1 MEKKE
6 KTIYEKLL
14 AVQNELKAPKDKRNN
29 FGGYN
34 YRSCESILEAVKP
47 LLQEQGLML
56 TIKDEV
62 VNIGDRYYVRAT
74 VLLDDISSNGEI
86 AITALAREEEA
97 KKGMDAS
104 QITGTASSYA
114 RKYALNGLFLIDDTK
129 DADTDEFHRTTQEN
143 GQKTNVAT
151 QPNQPPAKKIALTQ
165 KIVDEK
171 LKFILDQTDT
181 ETVKNIWLNLSKM
194 YEINKD
200 TALGGI
206 LFKATENKVLELTK
220 NKENGK
226 NTDTVASGRN
236 QYACENRN
244 NGK

>member
-34 YRSCESILEAVKP
+34 YRSCEGILEAVKP

-86 AITALAREEEA
+86 ATTALAREEEA

-171 LKFILDQTDT
+171 LKFILEQTDT

-206 LFKATENKVLELTK
+206 LFKATENKVLELTQK
-220 NKENGK
+220 
-226 NTDTVASGRN
+226 
-236 QYACENRN
+236 
-244 NGK
+244 

>member
-34 YRSCESILEAVKP
+34 YRSCEGILEAVKP

-62 VNIGDRYYVRAT
+62 VNIGDRYYVKAT

-129 DADTDEFHRTTQEN
+129 DADTEEFHRTTQEN

-171 LKFILDQTDT
+171 LKFILEQTDT

-206 LFKATENKVLELTK
+206 LFKATENKVLELTQK
-220 NKENGK
+220 
-226 NTDTVASGRN
+226 
-236 QYACENRN
+236 
-244 NGK
+244 

>member
-34 YRSCESILEAVKP
+34 YRSCEGILEAVKP

-143 GQKTNVAT
+143 GQKSNVAT

-171 LKFILDQTDT
+171 LKFILEQTDK
-181 ETVKNIWLNLSKM
+181 ETVKNIYLNLSKM

-220 NKENGK
+220 NKENEK
-226 NTDTVASGRN
+226 NTDTIASGKN
-236 QYACENRN
+236 
-244 NGK
+244 

>member
-34 YRSCESILEAVKP
+34 YRSCEGILEAVKP

-62 VNIGDRYYVRAT
+62 VNIGDRYYVKAT

-171 LKFILDQTDT
+171 LKFILEQTDT

-206 LFKATENKVLELTK
+206 LFKATENKILELTK

-226 NTDTVASGRN
+226 NTDTIASGKN
-236 QYACENRN
+236 
-244 NGK
+244 

>member
-34 YRSCESILEAVKP
+34 YRSCEGILEAVKP

-62 VNIGDRYYVRAT
+62 VNIGDRYYVKAT
-74 VLLDDISSNGEI
+74 ALLDDISSNGEI

-171 LKFILDQTDT
+171 LKFILEQTDT
-181 ETVKNIWLNLSKM
+181 ETVKNIYLNLSKM

-226 NTDTVASGRN
+226 NTDTIASGKN
-236 QYACENRN
+236 
-244 NGK
+244 

>member
-14 AVQNELKAPKDKRNN
+14 SVQNELKAPKDKRNN

-34 YRSCESILEAVKP
+34 YRSCEGILEAVKP
-47 LLQEQGLML
+47 LLQAQGLML

-86 AITALAREEEA
+86 AVTALAREEEA

-171 LKFILDQTDT
+171 LKFILEQTDT
-181 ETVKNIWLNLSKM
+181 DTVKNIWLNLSKM

-220 NKENGK
+220 NK
-226 NTDTVASGRN
+226 
-236 QYACENRN
+236 
-244 NGK
+244 

>member
-14 AVQNELKAPKDKRNN
+14 TVQNELKAPKDKRNN

-34 YRSCESILEAVKP
+34 YRSCEGILEAVKP
-47 LLQEQGLML
+47 LLQAQGLML
-56 TIKDEV
+56 TIKDDV
-62 VNIGDRYYVRAT
+62 VNIGDRYYVKAT

-86 AITALAREEEA
+86 AVTALAREEEA

-129 DADTDEFHRTTQEN
+129 DADTEEFHRTTQEN

-171 LKFILDQTDT
+171 LKFILEQTDT
-181 ETVKNIWLNLSKM
+181 ETVKNIWFNLSKM

-206 LFKATENKVLELTK
+206 LFKATENKILELTK
-220 NKENGK
+220 K
-226 NTDTVASGRN
+226 
-236 QYACENRN
+236 
-244 NGK
+244 

>member
-34 YRSCESILEAVKP
+34 FRSCEGILEAVKP

-56 TIKDEV
+56 TIKDDV
-62 VNIGDRYYVRAT
+62 VNIGDRYYVKAT
-74 VLLDDISSNGEI
+74 ALLDDISSNGEI
-86 AITALAREEEA
+86 AVTALAREEEA

-171 LKFILDQTDT
+171 LKFILEQTDT
-181 ETVKNIWLNLSKM
+181 ETVKNIYLNLSKM

-226 NTDTVASGRN
+226 NTDTIASGKN
-236 QYACENRN
+236 
-244 NGK
+244 

>member
-34 YRSCESILEAVKP
+34 FRSCEGILEAVKP

-56 TIKDEV
+56 TIKDDV
-62 VNIGDRYYVRAT
+62 VNIGDRYYVKAT
-74 VLLDDISSNGEI
+74 ALLDDISSNGEI
-86 AITALAREEEA
+86 AVTALAREEET

-171 LKFILDQTDT
+171 LKFILEQTDK
-181 ETVKNIWLNLSKM
+181 ETVKNIYLNLSKM

-226 NTDTVASGRN
+226 NTDTIASGKN
-236 QYACENRN
+236 
-244 NGK
+244 

>member
-34 YRSCESILEAVKP
+34 YRSCEGILEAVKP

-171 LKFILDQTDT
+171 LKFILEQTDT

-226 NTDTVASGRN
+226 NTDTIASGKN
-236 QYACENRN
+236 
-244 NGK
+244 

>member
-34 YRSCESILEAVKP
+34 YRSCEGILEAVKP
-47 LLQEQGLML
+47 LLQAQGLML

-86 AITALAREEEA
+86 ATTALAREEEA

-129 DADTDEFHRTTQEN
+129 DADTDEFRRTTQEN

-171 LKFILDQTDT
+171 LKFILEQTDT

-194 YEINKD
+194 YETNKD

-220 NKENGK
+220 TNEK
-226 NTDTVASGRN
+226 
-236 QYACENRN
+236 
-244 NGK
+244 

>member
-14 AVQNELKAPKDKRNN
+14 SIQNELKAPKDKKNT

-34 YRSCESILEAVKP
+34 YRSCEGILEAVKP

-171 LKFILDQTDT
+171 LKFILEQTDT

-226 NTDTVASGRN
+226 NTDTIASGKN
-236 QYACENRN
+236 
-244 NGK
+244 

>member
-6 KTIYEKLL
+6 KTFYKKLL
-14 AVQNELKAPKDKRNN
+14 AVQNELKAPKDKRNDY
-29 FGGYN
+29 GGFN
-34 YRSCESILEAVKP
+34 YRSCEGILEAVKP
-47 LLQEQGLML
+47 LLQEQELML

-74 VLLDDISSNGEI
+74 VLLEDISSNGEI

-171 LKFILDQTDT
+171 LKFILEQTDT

-206 LFKATENKVLELTK
+206 LFKATENKVLELKK

-226 NTDTVASGRN
+226 NTDSIASRKN
-236 QYACENRN
+236 
-244 NGK
+244 

>member
-129 DADTDEFHRTTQEN
+129 DADATNTHGNELRNISKLISECNDESALNSLWKKCSESEQVKFREEFSKRKQE
-143 GQKTNVAT
+143 
-151 QPNQPPAKKIALTQ
+151 
-165 KIVDEK
+165 
-171 LKFILDQTDT
+171 IL
-181 ETVKNIWLNLSKM
+181 
-194 YEINKD
+194 
-200 TALGGI
+200 G
-206 LFKATENKVLELTK
+206 
-220 NKENGK
+220 
-226 NTDTVASGRN
+226 
-236 QYACENRN
+236 
-244 NGK
+244 

>member
-34 YRSCESILEAVKP
+34 YRSCEGILEAVKP

-62 VNIGDRYYVRAT
+62 VNIGYRYYVRAT

-171 LKFILDQTDT
+171 LKFILEQTDK
-181 ETVKNIWLNLSKM
+181 ETVKNIYLNLSKM

-226 NTDTVASGRN
+226 NTDTIASGKN
-236 QYACENRN
+236 
-244 NGK
+244 

>member
-14 AVQNELKAPKDKRNN
+14 FVQNELKAPKDKRNDY
-29 FGGYN
+29 GGFN
-34 YRSCESILEAVKP
+34 YRSCEGILEAVKP
-47 LLQEQGLML
+47 LLQEQELML

-86 AITALAREEEA
+86 AVTALAREEEA
-97 KKGMDAS
+97 KRGMDAS

-151 QPNQPPAKKIALTQ
+151 KPNQPPAKKIALTQ

-171 LKFILDQTDT
+171 LKFILEQTDT

-220 NKENGK
+220 TNGK
-226 NTDTVASGRN
+226 
-236 QYACENRN
+236 
-244 NGK
+244 

>member
-14 AVQNELKAPKDKRNN
+14 AVQNELKAPKDKKNT

-34 YRSCESILEAVKP
+34 YRSCEGILEAVKP

-171 LKFILDQTDT
+171 LKFILEQTDT
-181 ETVKNIWLNLSKM
+181 ETVKNIYLNLSKM

-226 NTDTVASGRN
+226 NTDTIASGKN
-236 QYACENRN
+236 
-244 NGK
+244 

>member
-34 YRSCESILEAVKP
+34 FRSCEGILEAVKP

-171 LKFILDQTDT
+171 LKFILEQTDK
-181 ETVKNIWLNLSKM
+181 ETVKNIYLNLSKM

-206 LFKATENKVLELTK
+206 LFKATENKILELTK

-226 NTDTVASGRN
+226 NTDTIASGKN
-236 QYACENRN
+236 
-244 NGK
+244 

>member
-14 AVQNELKAPKDKRNN
+14 TVQNELKAPKDKRNN

-34 YRSCESILEAVKP
+34 YRSCEGILEAVKP
-47 LLQEQGLML
+47 LLQAQGLML

-86 AITALAREEEA
+86 AVTALAREEEA

-171 LKFILDQTDT
+171 LKFILEQTDA

-220 NKENGK
+220 NK
-226 NTDTVASGRN
+226 
-236 QYACENRN
+236 
-244 NGK
+244 

>member
-34 YRSCESILEAVKP
+34 FRSCEGILEAVKP
-47 LLQEQGLML
+47 LLQAQGLLL

-74 VLLDDISSNGEI
+74 ALLDDISSNGEI

-171 LKFILDQTDT
+171 LKFILEQTDT

-226 NTDTVASGRN
+226 NTDTIASGKN
-236 QYACENRN
+236 
-244 NGK
+244 

>member
-14 AVQNELKAPKDKRNN
+14 AVQNELKAPKDKRNDY
-29 FGGYN
+29 GGFN
-34 YRSCESILEAVKP
+34 YRSCEGILEAVKP
-47 LLQEQGLML
+47 LLQEQELML

-171 LKFILDQTDT
+171 LKFILEQTDT

-226 NTDTVASGRN
+226 NTDTIASGKN
-236 QYACENRN
+236 
-244 NGK
+244 

>member
-34 YRSCESILEAVKP
+34 FRSCEGILEAVKP

-56 TIKDEV
+56 TIKDDV
-62 VNIGDRYYVRAT
+62 VNIGDRYYVKAT
-74 VLLDDISSNGEI
+74 ALLDDISSNGEI
-86 AITALAREEEA
+86 AVTALAREEET

-171 LKFILDQTDT
+171 LKFILEQTDK
-181 ETVKNIWLNLSKM
+181 ETVKNIYLNLSKM

-206 LFKATENKVLELTK
+206 LFKATENKILELTK

-226 NTDTVASGRN
+226 NTDTIASGKN
-236 QYACENRN
+236 
-244 NGK
+244 

>member
-14 AVQNELKAPKDKRNN
+14 AVQNELKAPKDKFNDY
-29 FGGYN
+29 GGFN
-34 YRSCESILEAVKP
+34 YRSCEGILEAVKP
-47 LLQEQGLML
+47 LLQKQGLML

-86 AITALAREEEA
+86 AVTALAREEEA

-151 QPNQPPAKKIALTQ
+151 QVNQPPVKKIALTQ

-171 LKFILDQTDT
+171 LKFILEQTDT

-194 YEINKD
+194 YEINKN

-206 LFKATENKVLELTK
+206 LFKATENKVLELKK

-226 NTDTVASGRN
+226 NTDTIASGKN
-236 QYACENRN
+236 
-244 NGK
+244 

>member
-14 AVQNELKAPKDKRNN
+14 AVQNELKAPKDKRND
-29 FGGYN
+29 FGGFN
-34 YRSCESILEAVKP
+34 YRSCEGILEAVKP

-97 KKGMDAS
+97 KRGMDAS

-171 LKFILDQTDT
+171 LKFILEQTDT

-226 NTDTVASGRN
+226 NTDTIASGKN
-236 QYACENRN
+236 
-244 NGK
+244 

>member
-14 AVQNELKAPKDKRNN
+14 AVQNELKAPKDKKNT

-104 QITGTASSYA
+104 QITGAASSYA

-171 LKFILDQTDT
+171 LKFILEQTDK

-226 NTDTVASGRN
+226 NTDTIASGKN
-236 QYACENRN
+236 
-244 NGK
+244 

>member
-14 AVQNELKAPKDKRNN
+14 FIQNELKAPKDKRNN

-34 YRSCESILEAVKP
+34 YRSCEGILEAVKP
-47 LLQEQGLML
+47 LLQAQGLML

-74 VLLDDISSNGEI
+74 ALLDDISSNGEI
-86 AITALAREEEA
+86 AVTALAREEEA

-171 LKFILDQTDT
+171 LKFILEQTDT
-181 ETVKNIWLNLSKM
+181 DTVKNIWLNLSKV

-220 NKENGK
+220 NK
-226 NTDTVASGRN
+226 
-236 QYACENRN
+236 
-244 NGK
+244 

>member
-74 VLLDDISSNGEI
+74 ALLDDISSNGEI

-171 LKFILDQTDT
+171 LKFILEQTDK
-181 ETVKNIWLNLSKM
+181 ETVKNIYLNLSKM

-226 NTDTVASGRN
+226 NTDTIASGKN
-236 QYACENRN
+236 
-244 NGK
+244 

>member
-34 YRSCESILEAVKP
+34 YRSYEGILEAVKP

-171 LKFILDQTDT
+171 LKFILEQTDK
-181 ETVKNIWLNLSKM
+181 ETVKNIYLNLSKM

-206 LFKATENKVLELTK
+206 LFKATENKILELTK

-226 NTDTVASGRN
+226 NTDTIASGKN
-236 QYACENRN
+236 
-244 NGK
+244 

>member
-34 YRSCESILEAVKP
+34 FRSCEGILEAVKP
-47 LLQEQGLML
+47 LLQEQELML

-74 VLLDDISSNGEI
+74 ALLDDISSNGEI

-171 LKFILDQTDT
+171 LKFILEQTDT

-226 NTDTVASGRN
+226 NTDTIASGKN
-236 QYACENRN
+236 
-244 NGK
+244 

>member
-14 AVQNELKAPKDKRNN
+14 AVQNELKAPKDKKNT

-34 YRSCESILEAVKP
+34 YRSCEGILEAVKP

-74 VLLDDISSNGEI
+74 ALLDDISSNGEI

-171 LKFILDQTDT
+171 LKFILEQTDK
-181 ETVKNIWLNLSKM
+181 ETVKNIYLNLSKM

-226 NTDTVASGRN
+226 NTDTIASGKN
-236 QYACENRN
+236 
-244 NGK
+244 